1 MIHLRPATCLLLLV
15 AFAPIRCA
23 AQGSAAAQ
31 PPSENAAVKYLRA
44 DASLR
49 QSYPLAPDAAQTL
62 QQALQAP
69 LDDADEK
76 LVAAADDALVEFDHG
91 AALPFCNWDLSVG
104 DASTAHRGAITELV
118 AVSGLRARLRFRDGN
133 SSGAV
138 SDVLASMA
146 AERHLSLDGT
156 LASVLFS
163 YKMEQPLVEI
173 LAANLYRLSP
183 AQLKELAGGLQSL
196 PAGSTMAAAFAA
208 EKVRRNERL
217 WDIARGANTRDE
229 LIAALQA
236 KIPLLHSDH
245 QTAAQIVDGC
255 GGSVAG
261 FKTCVEQES
270 HFDDAWGSRFDWPP
284 TLFETTYQAEI
295 KDRSKT
301 NPVILQFTPM
311 LPRFRWAEIYNQTR
325 RGLLQAAV
333 DVQLRGPDALS
344 QHPDPHDG
352 APFSYHSIDGGFRLQ
367 SRLSENKVPLSLTVA
382 ARPENLKV
390 NPK

>member
-23 AQGSAAAQ
+23 AQVFAAAQ
-31 PPSENAAVKYLRA
+31 PPPENAAVKYLRA

-62 QQALQAP
+62 QKALQAP

-91 AALPFCNWDLSVG
+91 AALPFCNWDLSADG
-104 DASTAHRGAITELV
+104 NTAHRGAITELV

-146 AERHLSLDGT
+146 AERHLSLDGS
-156 LASVLFS
+156 LASLLFS

-229 LIAALQA
+229 LIAALQ
-236 KIPLLHSDH
+236 KEIPLLHSDH
-245 QTAAQIVDGC
+245 QAAAQIVDGC

-261 FKTCVEQES
+261 FKTCVERES
-270 HFDDAWGSRFDWPP
+270 HFDDAWASRFDWPP
-284 TLFETTYQAEI
+284 ILFETTYKAEME
-295 KDRSKT
+295 DRSKT

-311 LPRFRWAEIYNQTR
+311 LPRFRWAEIYNQTH

-382 ARPENLKV
+382 AGPENLKV

>member
-1 MIHLRPATCLLLLV
+1 MIHLRPATCLLLLA
-15 AFAPIRCA
+15 AFAPFRCA
-23 AQGSAAAQ
+23 AQVSAAAQ
-31 PPSENAAVKYLRA
+31 PPPENAAVKYLRA

-62 QQALQAP
+62 QKALQAP

-91 AALPFCNWDLSVG
+91 AALPFCNWDLSADG
-104 DASTAHRGAITELV
+104 NTAHRGAITELV

-146 AERHLSLDGT
+146 AERHLSLDGS

-229 LIAALQA
+229 LIAALQT
-236 KIPLLHSDH
+236 KIPLLHSDYAA
-245 QTAAQIVDGC
+245 AAQIVDGC

-261 FKTCVEQES
+261 FKTCVERES
-270 HFDDAWGSRFDWPP
+270 HFDDAWASRFDWPP
-284 TLFETTYQAEI
+284 TLFETTYKAEME
-295 KDRSKT
+295 DRSKT

-311 LPRFRWAEIYNQTR
+311 LPRFRWAEIYNQTH

-382 ARPENLKV
+382 AGPENLKV